1 MHDYISSIQQIGIGV
16 KNASGSLLDYAKL
29 FGMDTLVFNDI
40 SEASLMTK
48 YTGGEVYRRQASLS
62 LHMQGGGGFEIW
74 QFLNRNPEMPL
85 AEPV

>member
-1 MHDYISSIQQIGIGV
+1 M
-16 KNASGSLLDYAKL
+16 DYAKL

-62 LHMQGGGGFEIW
+62 LHMQGGGGFNMAIP
-74 QFLNRNPEMPL
+74 QSKSGNAFGRTGLR
-85 AEPV
+85 